1 MQLIRCT
8 AKLLK
13 ELKQEPVA
21 NVEPLRSFI
30 GGWHANLLRIERRK
44 CVLVTND
51 KTLYTIFIPG
61 LKKPDFNDFGEMFRH
76 HLFKNLL
83 HERFTQGKI
92 EAVLDEHRTILF
104 ARTNNRSVLGLMNDL
119 KFHLEFFIAS
129 RGGLVQAPIYE
140 LNRRLNRIPFS
151 AIGGKCPIDRLK
163 GLLHGI

>member
-1 MQLIRCT
+1 M
-8 AKLLK
+8 
-13 ELKQEPVA
+13 A

-61 LKKPDFNDFGEMFRH
+61 LKKPDFNDFGEMLRH

-83 HERFTQGKI
+83 HERFTQDKI
-92 EAVLDEHRTILF
+92 EAVLDEHRKILF
-104 ARTNNRSVLGLMNDL
+104 TKSNNRSILGSMNDL

-151 AIGGKCPIDRLK
+151 AIGDMCPIDRLK
-163 GLLHGI
+163 ELLHGI

>member
-61 LKKPDFNDFGEMFRH
+61 LKKSDFNDFGEVFRH
-76 HLFKNLL
+76 HIFKNLL
-83 HERFTQGKI
+83 HERFAQAQI

-104 ARTNNRSVLGLMNDL
+104 ARTNNRSVLGSMNDQ

-129 RGGLVQAPIYE
+129 RGGLAQASHYE
-140 LNRRLNRIPFS
+140 HNRKLNRIPFS
-151 AIGGKCPIDRLK
+151 AIGGTCPIDRIKELV
-163 GLLHGI
+163 HGI